1 MDRVD
6 FVESSKCQELMP
18 NYFGELMSMFEII
31 NVYADKDVSMNIN
44 TNNFLSLDLT
54 LPSNEKANSLKG
66 SLDRVEIINYNNKYV
81 VETTLDKKTVN
92 LRLNKV
98 SG

>member
-1 MDRVD
+1 MDRID
-6 FVESSKCQELMP
+6 FVDSSKCHDLMP

-31 NVYADKDVSMNIN
+31 NVYADKDISMNIN

-66 SLDRVEIINYNNKYV
+66 SLDRVEITNYDNKYV
-81 VETTLDKKTVN
+81 VETTLNKKTLN